1 VTGNQLVVTVE
12 VDYHSMVTD
21 VIVSFSYDNDNTWQS
36 VTAQRVGDYWQ
47 AAIPVPVGDYNV
59 TFVVL
64 VQDSTSQWVES
75 EPHSYRVL
83 PPTTGITLVDISLGL
98 TALGL
103 AGAALAIYR
112 SFRRAKYAERMG
124 EISAACP

>member
-1 VTGNQLVVTVE
+1 
-12 VDYHSMVTD
+12 MVTD

-103 AGAALAIYR
+103 VGAALASYR
-112 SFRRAKYAERMG
+112 GFCSAKYAERM
-124 EISAACP
+124 EEF